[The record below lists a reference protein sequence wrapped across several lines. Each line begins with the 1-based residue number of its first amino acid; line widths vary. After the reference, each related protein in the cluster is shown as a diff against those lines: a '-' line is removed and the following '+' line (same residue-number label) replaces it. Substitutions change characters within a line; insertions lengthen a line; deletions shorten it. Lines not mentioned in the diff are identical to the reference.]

1 MKGDGG
7 ESGGP
12 PEEALTYAIINA
24 VIAVHSALGPGF
36 LESIDQR
43 ALALELKK
51 QGIPFATEVDVE
63 IMYEGRS
70 IGRHR
75 LDLVVDHRV
84 IVELKTVE
92 ELGKAHY
99 AQVRSYM
106 RATGLPVALLVNF
119 SKEKADF
126 GRVIS
131 SPVSPSISVIPSFLP
146 SSARETLCSERD
158 TA

>member
-12 PEEALTYAIINA
+12 PEEALTYAIIDA
-24 VIAVHSALGPGF
+24 VIAHSALGPGF

-126 GRVIS
+126 RRVIS
-131 SPVSPSISVIPSFLP
+131 SPVSPSISVIPSSLP